1 MRFMIQDHIDAPKLM
16 KTSGLLS
23 SIHREDR
30 FDERWGGS
38 EQDSRGTP
46 EMMRGGMET
55 RLENTGENTPEITYV
70 WMNHSLAKPTKQE
83 VSSWGCS
90 LTFGVRFYKNKH
102 QKEVLSVDKFKCQQ
116 RSKC

>member
-1 MRFMIQDHIDAPKLM
+1 MWFLIQDHADFPKLM

-23 SIHREDR
+23 SVHPEDR
-30 FDERWGGS
+30 FNERWGGS
-38 EQDSRGTP
+38 EQDSQGAP
-46 EMMRGGMET
+46 EMLRGGMET
-55 RLENTGENTPEITYV
+55 RLEDTSENTLEITYV

-102 QKEVLSVDKFKCQQ
+102 QKKKSFL
-116 RSKC
+116 